1 MSDSPSPKTDQQAG
15 EQHNEPLTLLLV
27 DDEKPARQR
36 LAQLLAPHSRYRV
49 IGEAEDGINA
59 LQLVDERQPDVL
71 LLDIRMPGMDGI
83 EVARHLLDLDHPP
96 AVIYTTAYDEFALE
110 AFETRALHYLVKP
123 IREQRLLD
131 ALSRAAI
138 TRANPEPK
146 QPEIIRER
154 RSHFSVYRQGK
165 RFLVAVEQLLYL
177 QAEQKYVSLHTAD
190 DEWLIDESLTQLE
203 DEFGELVVRVHRNAL
218 VWRSAI
224 QGITR
229 TDAGYSLFFEQSDK
243 QLPISRRRISAVK
256 KLLK

>member
-59 LQLVDERQPDVL
+59 LQLIDERQPDVL